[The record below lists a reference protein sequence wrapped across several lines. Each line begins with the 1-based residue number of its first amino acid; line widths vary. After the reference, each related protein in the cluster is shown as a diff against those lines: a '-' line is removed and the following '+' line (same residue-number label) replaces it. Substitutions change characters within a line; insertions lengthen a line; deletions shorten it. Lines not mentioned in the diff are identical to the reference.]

1 MPGGPLTINVLENLD
16 MAEVQAKKARMA
28 LEEGNEPAYT
38 EALHRLIECVNFV
51 RNEHSAIQRGI
62 LDGWLKLK
70 GRAGCDTYTIRKAM
84 R

>member
-1 MPGGPLTINVLENLD
+1 MPLVLEVLENLD

-62 LDGWLKLK
+62 LGGWLKMGGHK
-70 GRAGCDTYTIRKAM
+70 CTTYTIPKAM
-84 R
+84 S